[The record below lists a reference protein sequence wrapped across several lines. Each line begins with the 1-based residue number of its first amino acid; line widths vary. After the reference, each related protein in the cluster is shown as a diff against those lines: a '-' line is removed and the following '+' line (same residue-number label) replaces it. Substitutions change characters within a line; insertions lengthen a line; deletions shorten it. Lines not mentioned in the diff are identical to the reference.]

1 MLKYRGIQILCNPIS
16 VQKYIPLFYLIGMC
30 PLVIKCDLEYWGL
43 DELLLEPCCALK
55 YYPEVEICVKEIQ
68 SDEIAFKKTKVS
80 EIMSCKESKKNV
92 YICRYVPLTKMWQKH
107 WVNNFIYTLRY
118 ALLGSYYTCWSAT
131 YCWYCLGNF
140 HLYFWNM
147 CTTPSSFFYYM
158 KNLKSQKLHNP
169 PNTKWGL

>member
-1 MLKYRGIQILCNPIS
+1 MCNPIS

-80 EIMSCKESKKNV
+80 ETMSCKESKKNCLHLQMCPTHQNV
-92 YICRYVPLTKMWQKH
+92 AETLGEQLYLHFEIC
-107 WVNNFIYTLRY
+107 TLRFI
-118 ALLGSYYTCWSAT
+118 S
-131 YCWYCLGNF
+131 
-140 HLYFWNM
+140 
-147 CTTPSSFFYYM
+147 
-158 KNLKSQKLHNP
+158 K
-169 PNTKWGL
+169 

>member
-1 MLKYRGIQILCNPIS
+1 MFNPIT

-80 EIMSCKESKKNV
+80 RRMSWKEPKNVSKKED
-92 YICRYVPLTKMWQKH
+92 
-107 WVNNFIYTLRY
+107 
-118 ALLGSYYTCWSAT
+118 S
-131 YCWYCLGNF
+131 
-140 HLYFWNM
+140 
-147 CTTPSSFFYYM
+147 
-158 KNLKSQKLHNP
+158 
-169 PNTKWGL
+169 